1 MTDPFARLIGN
12 SSAMVELR
20 RLGRLAAGS
29 SATVLLLGES
39 GTGKE
44 LMARAIHAA
53 SGRCGGPFVA
63 VNCAAVPDG
72 LLEAEFF
79 GYAEG
84 AFTGARR
91 GGKPGRFEQAHGGT
105 LFLDEVGELAQPL
118 QAKLLRAVQ
127 EREVEPVGATRPV
140 RVDVRV
146 IAASNRDLGEMVER
160 REFRLDLYYRLNVVA
175 LRMPAL
181 RERPEDLPGLA
192 EHLLGRLGK
201 AGAVPC
207 LSPEALA
214 LLVAYSWPGNVREM
228 ENWLERAL
236 VLGQGPVLGPE
247 LFPEAGVKT
256 GEGSWRRS
264 RSEAERAAL
273 VGALAR
279 AGGNKAAA
287 ARLLGLSRSQ
297 FYEKLNRLGAGE

>member
-1 MTDPFARLIGN
+1 MADPFARLIGE
-12 SSAMVELR
+12 SRAMAEVR
-20 RLGRLAAGS
+20 RLGRLAARS
-29 SATVLLLGES
+29 LATVLLLGES

-44 LMARAIHAA
+44 LMARAIHEA
-53 SGRCGGPFVA
+53 SDRRDGPFVA

-105 LFLDEVGELAQPL
+105 LFLDEVGELALPL

-146 IAASNRDLGEMVER
+146 IAASNRDLGEMVGR
-160 REFRLDLYYRLNVVA
+160 REFRLDLYYRLNVLAV
-175 LRMPAL
+175 RMPAL
-181 RERPEDLPGLA
+181 RERMEDVPGLVA
-192 EHLLGRLGK
+192 HLLDRLGGP
-201 AGAVPC
+201 GAPSGFEPAM
-207 LSPEALA
+207 LERLA
-214 LLVAYSWPGNVREM
+214 TYPWPGNVREL

-236 VLGQGPVLGPE
+236 VLGEVGPPGVGPA
-247 LFPEAGVKT
+247 PPRAEAVEFG
-256 GEGSWRRS
+256 WRRS
-264 RSEAERAAL
+264 RQEAERAAL
-273 VGALAR
+273 AGALAR

-297 FYEKLNRLGAGE
+297 FYEKLNRLGAGD

>member
-1 MTDPFARLIGN
+1 MAE
-12 SSAMVELR
+12 VR
-20 RLGRLAAGS
+20 RLGRLAARS
-29 SATVLLLGES
+29 RATVLLLGES

-53 SGRCGGPFVA
+53 SDVADGPFVA

-79 GYAEG
+79 GYADG

-105 LFLDEVGELAQPL
+105 LFLDEVGELALPL

-146 IAASNRDLGEMVER
+146 VAASNRDLGEMVGR
-160 REFRLDLYYRLNVVA
+160 REFRLDLYYRLNVLAV
-175 LRMPAL
+175 RMPAL
-181 RERPEDLPGLA
+181 RERIEDLPGLVA
-192 EHLLGRLGK
+192 DLLERLGGGSLQFGPEVLERL
-201 AGAVPC
+201 AGYP
-207 LSPEALA
+207 
-214 LLVAYSWPGNVREM
+214 WPGNVREL

-236 VLGQGPVLGPE
+236 VLGEVGPPGAGPG
-247 LFPEAGVKT
+247 PGTPVRGEAV
-256 GEGSWRRS
+256 EVSWRRS
-264 RSEAERAAL
+264 RQEAERAAL
-273 VGALAR
+273 AGAMAR
-279 AGGNKAAA
+279 ARGNKAAA

-297 FYEKLNRLGAGE
+297 FYEKLNRLGAGD